1 MYYGLGLTAILP
13 YLIPYRPIIRAG
25 IGFISANPVTVTPT
39 ESFRPTQ
46 TTFYFRAGAGVSR
59 SIMENVQFEFLS
71 DLWVTPYRYRIYIFD
86 RKEVDTSDAMFVH
99 LILSLGVSYIF

>member
-1 MYYGLGLTAILP
+1 
-13 YLIPYRPIIRAG
+13 
-25 IGFISANPVTVTPT
+25 
-39 ESFRPTQ
+39 
-46 TTFYFRAGAGVSR
+46 
-59 SIMENVQFEFLS
+59 MENVQFEFLS